1 MRAIRV
7 DNRLAGYRLHRV
19 GIVGSTIF
27 LQDKFTLKRDDI
39 PDDTN
44 EKCSR
49 FPIAVDSDHERYEF
63 SCERRGWA
71 QFSADIDRMFY
82 TIVGETSVI
91 MIGIR
96 AIAIAPLQPPTLVEC
111 ALMALQDQYC
121 NKDDVGARIGGLS
134 PEDVKKM
141 VGYRGTSLIPT

>member
-1 MRAIRV
+1 MLI
-7 DNRLAGYRLHRV
+7 
-19 GIVGSTIF
+19 
-27 LQDKFTLKRDDI
+27 DDI
-39 PDDTN
+39 
-44 EKCSR
+44 
-49 FPIAVDSDHERYEF
+49 SDHERYEF

-71 QFSADIDRMFY
+71 QFSGGVDRMFY
-82 TIVGETSVI
+82 TIVGETSLI

-121 NKDDVGARIGGLS
+121 NKYDVGARMGGLS
-134 PEDVKKM
+134 PEDIKKM